1 MRELKKCSFEWENK
15 IPKEWMEVRLKDVL
29 SKQSRQISDDDQI
42 VICSNQGKVTY
53 RGEKNPGLVSMTEN
67 GYQGVNPGDLLIH
80 GMDTWHGAIAIS
92 GIRGK
97 CTGVVHV
104 CESRQSKRF
113 IAYYLQSLAFRN
125 VYKALSNGVRQNTSD
140 FRSWQKA
147 GSIPIVLPLLSEQCR
162 IADYLDSK
170 CMEIDKAI
178 KAAEA
183 SIEEYSFYKKSVIF
197 QAVTKGLNP
206 DVPMKDSGI
215 EWIGAIPNSWNAVPQ
230 KRLMRKIKTICEKWS
245 GEDVLSLTVDG
256 VIVRDLVNPKGKM
269 PTTFDGYQFV
279 SNGNLLLCLF
289 DIDVTPR
296 CVGIIRNN
304 GVTSP
309 AYSQFEL
316 IDGDSVEFYYWYLR
330 AMDDQKL
337 YLHLTSTLRSSFT
350 ADCFGKIIACRPPL
364 HEQIEI
370 SNYLENKCSEIDRAI
385 FAKREIINEL
395 NEYKKSL
402 IWETVTGKREV

>member
-1 MRELKKCSFEWENK
+1 
-15 IPKEWMEVRLKDVL
+15 MEVRLKDVL

-170 CMEIDKAI
+170 
-178 KAAEA
+178 
-183 SIEEYSFYKKSVIF
+183 
-197 QAVTKGLNP
+197 
-206 DVPMKDSGI
+206 
-215 EWIGAIPNSWNAVPQ
+215 
-230 KRLMRKIKTICEKWS
+230 
-245 GEDVLSLTVDG
+245 
-256 VIVRDLVNPKGKM
+256 
-269 PTTFDGYQFV
+269 
-279 SNGNLLLCLF
+279 
-289 DIDVTPR
+289 
-296 CVGIIRNN
+296 
-304 GVTSP
+304 
-309 AYSQFEL
+309 
-316 IDGDSVEFYYWYLR
+316 
-330 AMDDQKL
+330 
-337 YLHLTSTLRSSFT
+337 
-350 ADCFGKIIACRPPL
+350 
-364 HEQIEI
+364 
-370 SNYLENKCSEIDRAI
+370 
-385 FAKREIINEL
+385 
-395 NEYKKSL
+395 
-402 IWETVTGKREV
+402 